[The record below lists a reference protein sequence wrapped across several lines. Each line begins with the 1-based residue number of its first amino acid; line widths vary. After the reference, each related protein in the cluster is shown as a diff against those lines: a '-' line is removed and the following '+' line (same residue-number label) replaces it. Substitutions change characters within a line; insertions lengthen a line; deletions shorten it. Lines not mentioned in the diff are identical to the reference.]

1 MSLLVKKFGGT
12 SLENIDRIKSAAKKI
27 LDAIRMG
34 DKIVVVVSAMSGTTN
49 KLVSYCSSI
58 SKLSSMESF
67 NEYDATISSGEII
80 TASLFALALQELGLK
95 SQSCQAWQIKINTT
109 DSHSKALITSIETD
123 FLKELLD
130 KNIIPVI
137 TGFQGISEE
146 NRITT
151 LGRGGSD
158 TTASAVAAALKADMC
173 EIYTDVDGVYSA
185 DPRMVHSAKKIDI
198 LSYEEMLTFAVC
210 GAKVL
215 HPRSVQI
222 GMKFDIPIKVLSSFE
237 KAEGTLI
244 TNKEKIMEK
253 SKITGVAYNNN
264 LAFVRIS
271 NSEIALLREMAS
283 RGISI
288 ENLSY
293 YAGGLSLT
301 IPLIEISKM
310 REILGDKIYGI
321 DKDIATISVV
331 AHSMNHDI
339 LAQIFNVVKDYEILS
354 IITSE
359 VKVSLVVKIQD
370 LEKLVNHLHN
380 SCLL

>member
-12 SLENIDRIKSAAKKI
+12 SLENIDRIKSASKKVA
-27 LDAIRMG
+27 DAVRIG
-34 DKIVVVVSAMSGTTN
+34 NKVAVVVSAMSGTTN

-58 SKLSSMESF
+58 SKLSSIESF

-109 DSHSKALITSIETD
+109 DSHSKALITSIDTD

-146 NRITT
+146 NRVTT

-158 TTASAVAAALKADMC
+158 TTASAVAAALMADMC

-185 DPRMVHSAKKIDI
+185 DPRMVHNAKKIDI

-222 GMKFDIPIKVLSSFE
+222 GMKFDIPIMVLSSFE
-237 KAEGTLI
+237 ETEGTLI
-244 TNKEKIMEK
+244 TNKERIMEK

-264 LAFVRIS
+264 LAFVKIS
-271 NSEIALLREMAS
+271 NSEIALLMDMAS

-293 YAGGLSLT
+293 YSDSVSFT

-310 REILGDKIYGI
+310 REILADRIYGI

-331 AHSMNHDI
+331 AHSMNQDI
-339 LAQIFNVVKDYEILS
+339 LAQIFNVAKDYEILS